1 LTCQYVCLYSIDMH
15 QLEVAYNS
23 YLSAIEHSRNIKHN
37 ARKMFGAHLRDARLR
52 LGFSVRELG
61 DKIGVTGSL
70 INQIETSAKS
80 VLKKEQIGKIIELCS
95 DAKLHSKLKADSR
108 KEEES
113 STQFQPDSK
122 SEALN
127 TVG

>member
-1 LTCQYVCLYSIDMH
+1 MH
-15 QLEVAYNS
+15 PLEAAYNS
-23 YLSAIEHSRNIKHN
+23 YLSAIQHSRSIKHN
-37 ARKMFGAHLRDARLR
+37 ARKMFGSYLRDCRNG
-52 LGFSVRELG
+52 LGLSVRDLG

-70 INQIETSAKS
+70 INQIETSSKS
-80 VLKKEQIGKIIELCS
+80 ILKKQHIEKIVALCS

-108 KEEES
+108 KEEVN
-113 STQFQPDSK
+113 STPFQPDSK

>member
-1 LTCQYVCLYSIDMH
+1 MH
-15 QLEVAYNS
+15 PLEIAYNS
-23 YLSAIEHSRNIKHN
+23 YMTAIEHSRSIKQN
-37 ARKMFGAHLRDARLR
+37 ARKMFGVYLRDCRNR
-52 LGFSVRELG
+52 LGLSVRDFG

-70 INQIETSAKS
+70 INQIETSSKS
-80 VLKKEQIGKIIELCS
+80 ILKKQHIEKIIALCS
-95 DAKLHSKLKADSR
+95 DAKKTSKQKADSR